1 MPRSVLKVEKCL
13 LGDLHLMSPETQ
25 KVGRLS
31 STIKRP
37 VVGLGWVN
45 RKRQTLKS
53 VFPRS
58 GSSFLRCLLG
68 FESLHATRKAA
79 AFSLYSFGTIHAISD
94 LCRYI

>member
-53 VFPRS
+53 VFPR
-58 GSSFLRCLLG
+58 
-68 FESLHATRKAA
+68 
-79 AFSLYSFGTIHAISD
+79 
-94 LCRYI
+94 

>member
-37 VVGLGWVN
+37 VVGL
-45 RKRQTLKS
+45 
-53 VFPRS
+53 
-58 GSSFLRCLLG
+58 
-68 FESLHATRKAA
+68 AAA
-79 AFSLYSFGTIHAISD
+79 AF
-94 LCRYI
+94 